1 MIFFLFQIRVVV
13 FDNGFFSRL
22 VIVIVYVIVRRN
34 FFVFIWIQFSFL
46 GNVLEIQFLG
56 VSILQV
62 IVIDVDLQV
71 ILFLSFIVM
80 IISN

>member
-71 ILFLSFIVM
+71 ILFISFIVYQ
-80 IISN
+80 